1 MLTLLATHTL
11 IDQAQ
16 AAPQRRLQFARLFNK
31 EDSVTGGACQD
42 NNEDCDGWATEG
54 ECETNPG
61 YMNTECPLSCKRC
74 TALANA
80 TRPKRRRPAVRTG
93 CHDEE
98 GYGCAEKAKAGGC
111 DTDKGEMLPRCPKT
125 CNVCNFMSTIVEAF
139 GCDDKHPTCK
149 SWASQGECTKNKGFM
164 SEQCTE
170 SCDTCEQKRQACN
183 RPPDTPPLITP
194 GDISVTYERIVR
206 DFPQYNPQLISQP
219 GHAIAKARYPNPNP
233 NPNPE
238 P

>member
-1 MLTLLATHTL
+1 MPPRAMLTLLATHTL

-31 EDSVTGGACQD
+31 EDSVPGGACED
-42 NNEDCDGWATEG
+42 KNEDCDGWATEG
-54 ECETNPG
+54 ECESNPG

-80 TRPKRRRPAVRTG
+80 TRPKRRRPPARTG

-98 GYGCAEKAKAGGC
+98 GFGCAAKAKARAQEINPNSLTLTLTATLNLTLTLPFPVTGDPDPNPNQAGGC

-149 SWASQGECTKNKGFM
+149 SWASQGECDKNKGFM
-164 SEQCTE
+164 SEQ
-170 SCDTCEQKRQACN
+170 
-183 RPPDTPPLITP
+183 
-194 GDISVTYERIVR
+194 VT
-206 DFPQYNPQLISQP
+206 QT
-219 GHAIAKARYPNPNP
+219 
-233 NPNPE
+233 
-238 P
+238 